1 MHTRYELYSL
11 VAPVADNFESS
22 EEKDST
28 ATESH
33 VDFVPSHMSQHFF
46 ADYSEPAF
54 VVKKKEEG

>member
-1 MHTRYELYSL
+1 MNTNFEHYSL
-11 VAPVADNFESS
+11 FAPVADNFESS
-22 EEKDST
+22 EDKDST

-46 ADYSEPAF
+46 ADYREPAF